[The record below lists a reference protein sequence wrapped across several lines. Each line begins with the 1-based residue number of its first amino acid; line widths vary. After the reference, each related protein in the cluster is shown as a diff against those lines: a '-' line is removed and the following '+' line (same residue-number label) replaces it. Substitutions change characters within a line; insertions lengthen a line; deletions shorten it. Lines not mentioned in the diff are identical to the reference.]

1 MLIHFELQTML
12 YSLKLKYIKTGVLK
26 HTKTPFLAQY

>member
-12 YSLKLKYIKTGVLK
+12 YSLKYIKIGVLK
-26 HTKTPFLAQY
+26 HTETPFLAQY

>member
-12 YSLKLKYIKTGVLK
+12 YSLKYIKTGVLK